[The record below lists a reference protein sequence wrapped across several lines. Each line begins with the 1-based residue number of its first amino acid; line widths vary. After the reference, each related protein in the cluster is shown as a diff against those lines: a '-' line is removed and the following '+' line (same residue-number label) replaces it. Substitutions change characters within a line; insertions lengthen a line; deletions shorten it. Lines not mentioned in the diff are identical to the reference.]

1 MVNHRLQV
9 NLNRSFLLI
18 QTERYMSINC
28 HLGKELSRRDDL
40 EAAGYIFMYFLK
52 GQLPWQG
59 LKADNLKERYRLI
72 GETKRM
78 VPIEVLTADCPE
90 EFGTYLRYV
99 RRLDFCETP
108 DYDYLKKLFIDL
120 FDRHYVDDGEYD
132 WVRKQRDEDQQKM
145 EAQNRNRNTSSN
157 MKLNEKEV

>member
-1 MVNHRLQV
+1 
-9 NLNRSFLLI
+9 
-18 QTERYMSINC
+18 MSINC

-52 GQLPWQG
+52 GELPWQG
-59 LKADNLKERYRLI
+59 LKADTLKERYRLI

-90 EFGTYLRYV
+90 EFATYLRYV

-120 FDRHYVDDGEYD
+120 FDRHYIDDGEYD
-132 WVRKQRDEDQQKM
+132 WVIFYFFRIIKFINPFFLLHFKGKK
-145 EAQNRNRNTSSN
+145 TT
-157 MKLNEKEV
+157 